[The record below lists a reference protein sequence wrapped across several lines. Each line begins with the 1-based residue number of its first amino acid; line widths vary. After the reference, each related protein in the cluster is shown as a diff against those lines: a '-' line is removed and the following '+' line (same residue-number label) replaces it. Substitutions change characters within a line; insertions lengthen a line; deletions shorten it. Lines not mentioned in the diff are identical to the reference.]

1 MPIVS
6 PLVKF
11 CPINGCGEKTT
22 KKRLD
27 CITAIILD
35 IAYIIVLTDNEMS
48 RPKTESLFQ
57 FIISDIIILRNK

>member
-11 CPINGCGEKTT
+11 CPINGCVEKTT
-22 KKRLD
+22 KKILD
-27 CITAIILD
+27 CITTIILD

-48 RPKTESLFQ
+48 RLKTESLFQ